1 MSSGMAW
8 VGAVGDEKR
17 TDLTAL
23 GDNVNIAARL
33 GGAARA
39 GEVLLTVEAAV
50 AAGVDPTLERRSLE
64 LKGKSTPTEVVSLT
78 VGSVAVAV
86 D

>member
-1 MSSGMAW
+1 MAW

-17 TDLTAL
+17 IDLTAL
-23 GDNVNIAARL
+23 GDVVNIAARL

-39 GEVLLTVEAAV
+39 GEVLVTVEAAR
-50 AAGVDPTLERRSLE
+50 AAGLDPGLERRSLD

-78 VGSVAVAV
+78 VGLVPESVI
-86 D
+86 